1 MKDTIFYKK
10 HSLNIGGKLLD
21 LSTPKVMGIL
31 NATPDSFYD
40 GGKYSE
46 EHLLL
51 KQAEKHLKEGA
62 SILDIGGQS
71 TRPGA
76 EFISADEEIKRVIPA
91 IQSIVKHFPEAIISL
106 DTFYS
111 KVAEAGINEGVH
123 IINDVSS
130 GSIDSEIFKVVLE
143 HNIPYIATHFSEVP
157 QNTNVA
163 VEVTLALSKIKAD
176 LFQKGFKDLII
187 DPGFGFGK
195 TMEQNFE
202 LMGNLNQLLTLNL
215 PILVGISR
223 KSMIWKTLKTTPE
236 NALNGTTLLNTIA
249 LLKGANILRV
259 HDVKE
264 ALECVKLIQAIP

>member
-1 MKDTIFYKK
+1 M
-10 HSLNIGGKLLD
+10 LD

-40 GGKYSE
+40 GGKYSD

-51 KQAEKHLKEGA
+51 KQAEKHLTEGA
-62 SILDIGGQS
+62 SILDVGGQS

-76 EFISADEEIKRVIPA
+76 EVIGADEEIKRVLPA
-91 IQSIVKHFPEAIISL
+91 IQSIIKHFPEAIISL

-111 KVAEAGINEGVH
+111 RVAEAGINEGVH

-130 GSIDSEIFKVVLE
+130 GSIDSEIFDVVLQ
-143 HNIPYIATHFSEVP
+143 HKIPYVATHYSEVS
-157 QNTNVA
+157 QNSNVA
-163 VEVTLALSKIKAD
+163 VEVTLALSKIKSD

-202 LMGNLNQLLTLNL
+202 LMKNLNQLQTLDL

-223 KSMIWKTLKTTPE
+223 KSMIWKSLKTTPE
-236 NALNGTTLLNTIA
+236 NALNGTTVLNTIS

-264 ALECVKLIQAIP
+264 AMECIMLINQLH